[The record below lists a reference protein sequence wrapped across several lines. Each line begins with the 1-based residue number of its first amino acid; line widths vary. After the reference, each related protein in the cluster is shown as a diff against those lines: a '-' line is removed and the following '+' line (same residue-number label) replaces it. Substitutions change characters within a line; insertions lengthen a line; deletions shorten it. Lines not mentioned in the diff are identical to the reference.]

1 MHWYPHPHIHHLSYT
16 RFPMFLAWNRNIAC
30 PEPKVVA
37 RHVVA
42 SMHVCYL
49 PAYHMHPSINL
60 ESRHLL
66 TSQYF
71 FEADAIPECIA

>member
-1 MHWYPHPHIHHLSYT
+1 VVCIIGIHTHISVIY
-16 RFPMFLAWNRNIAC
+16 FPMFLAWSR
-30 PEPKVVA
+30 PKVVA

-60 ESRHLL
+60 ESRHFL

-71 FEADAIPECIA
+71 FEAGAIPGCIA

>member
-1 MHWYPHPHIHHLSYT
+1 
-16 RFPMFLAWNRNIAC
+16 MFLAWNRNIAC